1 MANRIVLY
9 TGAKMPILGPG
20 TWNDLGF
27 CHIDCAHKYQNE
39 NEVGLALHAKL
50 QEKVVKREDLF
61 IISKLW
67 CTYHDKDVVKGAC
80 QKMLSDLQLDYLDL
94 CLIRWPT
101 GFKPGE
107 DFFPLD
113 EDGNVIPSEK
123 DFVDTWTA
131 MEELVDKGLVK
142 AVGVANFNH
151 LHVEKILN
159 KPGLKYKLAVNQ
171 IECHPCLTQEKFIQY
186 CNSKGIVV
194 TAKPED
200 PSTLQDP
207 RIKEIADKNLIVIP
221 KSVTPE
227 VFEVSKEDM
236 TTLPS
241 YNRGWRVCALGS
253 CASHRDYPVHEEF

>member
-27 CHIDCAHKYQNE
+27 CHIECAHTYQNE

-50 QEKVVKREDLF
+50 QEKV
-61 IISKLW
+61 
-67 CTYHDKDVVKGAC
+67 DVVKGVC

-94 CLIRWPT
+94 CLIRWPR

-142 AVGVANFNH
+142 AIGVTNFNH

-207 RIKEIADKNLIVIP
+207 RIKAIADKHNKSTRNLIVIP
-221 KSVTPE
+221 QSVTPE